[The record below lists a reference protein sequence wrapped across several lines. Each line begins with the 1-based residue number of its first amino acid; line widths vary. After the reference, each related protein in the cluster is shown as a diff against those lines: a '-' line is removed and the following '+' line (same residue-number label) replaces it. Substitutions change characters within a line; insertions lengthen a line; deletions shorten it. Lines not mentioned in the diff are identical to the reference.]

1 MGGSLREAARAGKL
15 RLDYIEAK
23 CEEPGIK
30 HKSIWPELPHG
41 LLGPCD
47 GLARE
52 TGLLAT
58 KQGTKVDARYGAVGE
73 FLAQSVHVQL
83 CASVAGLDS
92 HTPPASAP
100 SVEGMR

>member
-1 MGGSLREAARAGKL
+1 MGFLGLVMASLVKL
-15 RLDYIEAK
+15 VF
-23 CEEPGIK
+23 
-30 HKSIWPELPHG
+30 S
-41 LLGPCD
+41 
-47 GLARE
+47 
-52 TGLLAT
+52 AT

-100 SVEGMR
+100 SLEGVR